1 MKKTMFR
8 HRQARC
14 PCKTILRTAFWCMS
28 ILALIISFSVS
39 GFCQDPATTGPAN
52 IAYWNGGNGAWFGSG
67 GGTNWVCQ
75 VSGSEYNCVPPNDA
89 SWTAVIGAA
98 GPNLNGNVG
107 LTLNSSTTV
116 GALLVGDGTNGSLVV
131 TGGNTPGPT
140 LTAGTI
146 VVGVTHSGSTP
157 NPDSMTIS
165 NGGMVNDLNGYI
177 GDHGNS
183 TIPKYSNGVVTVTG
197 AGSQWNNSGT
207 LEVGLNGRGTLNI
220 SAGGSVTA
228 GIGIVGANGSSTG
241 TVTLSGNGST
251 LTSSF
256 LNVGLNGTGMLNVGS
271 GTTVTAPQILI
282 GTLGTVN
289 VGSSCPAC
297 TPVTLGGALVGNV
310 TNNGT
315 LDPIT
320 VTNIVGNYT
329 QGGGGTTI
337 LDVSSATSYGQ
348 LDVNGNVD
356 ISGTLD
362 IFTNGFDHPRPG
374 TTFDLINYTGTF
386 SDDGLKVHII
396 GCPNCICMEGIQP
409 LIGEFRCTVE
419 PPPSPAEP
427 GTVVLLAISLIAMA
441 VFVGRMRHSILP
453 DLRI

>member
-1 MKKTMFR
+1 MKKNMFESCQR
-8 HRQARC
+8 
-14 PCKTILRTAFWCMS
+14 KTNPRAAFWCMAV
-28 ILALIISFSVS
+28 LVLIVSFPVA
-39 GFCQDPATTGPAN
+39 GLCQDPATTGPAN

-116 GALLVGDGTNGSLVV
+116 GALLVGNGTNGSLVV

-157 NPDSMTIS
+157 APDSMTIS
-165 NGGMVNDLNGYI
+165 NGAIVNDLNGYI
-177 GDHGNS
+177 GDHGS
-183 TIPKYSNGVVTVTG
+183 ATKVSNGVVTVTG

-207 LEVGLNGRGTLNI
+207 LEVGHNGNGTLNI
-220 SAGGSVTA
+220 SAGGSVSA
-228 GIGIVGANGSSTG
+228 AVGVIGANGFSTG
-241 TVTLSGNGST
+241 TVNLSGNGST

-256 LNVGLNGTGMLNVGS
+256 LNVGLNGTGTLTVGS

-289 VGSSCPAC
+289 VGQGCPAC
-297 TPVTLGGALVGNV
+297 TPSTLGGTLVGNV

-315 LDPIT
+315 LDPLT
-320 VTNIVGNYT
+320 VTNIVGNYS

-348 LDVNGNVD
+348 LDVSGNVEVG
-356 ISGTLD
+356 GTLD
-362 IFTNGFDHPRPG
+362 LDFTHGFDHPLVG
-374 TTFDLINYTGTF
+374 TTFDLINYTGSF
-386 SDDGLKVHII
+386 SNDGLVVDLI
-396 GCPNCICMEGIQP
+396 GCGNCRINP
-409 LIGEFRCTVE
+409 LSSFANGQFTVTIM
-419 PPPSPAEP
+419 STPAEP
-427 GTVVLLAISLIAMA
+427 ETLVLLAISLIAMV
-441 VFVGRMRHSILP
+441 VFVGRMRNSILP